1 MEPTPL
7 NEITDVNNQ
16 HLDDIEDG
24 NNERGNPNNANNNE
38 TVVAHND
45 NTDGAAV
52 THDGN
57 INEAAAAHDGN
68 TNKAVV
74 AHDGNTNETSIV
86 GNADDHNANA
96 VPNSTRIFPWPLDV
110 ATVVSFLYVGSLSLA
125 VTGVPLNKKEGGWQP
140 VAMLSGSFSWGMS
153 EYRRRLKSPLSF
165 ESFSSEHASSSKI
178 KRSVMVW
185 VFSPYIFDVGA
196 AIVVG
201 RNWSGLKIPLGVA
214 VIIRAIL
221 LFIMIGFIWKPA
233 IAWSVTRLIT
243 NCKTMNR

>member
-1 MEPTPL
+1 M
-7 NEITDVNNQ
+7 NG
-16 HLDDIEDG
+16 IEDE
-24 NNERGNPNNANNNE
+24 NNERSNPNNANNNK
-38 TVVAHND
+38 TAVAHND
-45 NTDGAAV
+45 NIDRAAV

-57 INEAAAAHDGN
+57 INKAAAAHDGN
-68 TNKAVV
+68 TNRLENARE
-74 AHDGNTNETSIV
+74 ANTNETSIV
-86 GNADDHNANA
+86 GNADDFNANA
-96 VPNSTRIFPWPLDV
+96 VPNSTRIFPWPPDV
-110 ATVVSFLYVGSLSLA
+110 ATAVSFLYVGSLSLA

-140 VAMLSGSFSWGMS
+140 VAMLSVSIGWGIF
-153 EYRRRLKSPLSF
+153 EYRRRLKSPPSF
-165 ESFSSEHASSSKI
+165 QSFSSEHASSSKI

-201 RNWSGLKIPLGVA
+201 RDWSGLGIPLGVA

-233 IAWSVTRLIT
+233 IAWSVTRPIT

>member
-16 HLDDIEDG
+16 HLDGIEDG

-45 NTDGAAV
+45 NTNGTAV
-52 THDGN
+52 
-57 INEAAAAHDGN
+57 AHNDN
-68 TNKAVV
+68 TNRLKNARE
-74 AHDGNTNETSIV
+74 ANTNETSIV
-86 GNADDHNANA
+86 GNADDLNANA
-96 VPNSTRIFPWPLDV
+96 VPNFTRIFPWPLDV
-110 ATVVSFLYVGSLSLA
+110 ATAVSFLYVGSLSLA

-185 VFSPYIFDVGA
+185 GFSPYIFDVGA
-196 AIVVG
+196 AIVVS
-201 RNWSGLKIPLGVA
+201 RDWSGLKIPLGVA